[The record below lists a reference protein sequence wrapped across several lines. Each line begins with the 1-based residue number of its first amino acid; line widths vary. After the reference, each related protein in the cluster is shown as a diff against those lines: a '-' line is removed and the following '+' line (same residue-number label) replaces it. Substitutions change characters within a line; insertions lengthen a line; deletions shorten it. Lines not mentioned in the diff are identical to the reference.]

1 MTPKITLEI
10 LVLFLNFSNS
20 VGISFLIDVL
30 TSKRFSIFW
39 SFFLRTG
46 PRECHIRIPRE
57 KLNSIH
63 KFSARLVPWQPISWA
78 IHVFAHF
85 WSFFRRIGPRE
96 CHNRILRF
104 KLYRVHQFSSKLAP
118 GEPVSW
124 PDHVF
129 LCFVVSNMSRT
140 FEQTTLPTEILVS
153 YLRNGAGASYS
164 FLICCFLNA
173 RGGLFFVMKN
183 MVSIWKI

>member
-1 MTPKITLEI
+1 MFSPFVCVHSTTPPPPVIRKSQLGSRYWWFLILTARKWSKKSPFEI
-10 LVLFLNFSNS
+10 LVLFLNFLNS

-63 KFSARLVPWQPISWA
+63 KFSARLVPRQPISWA

-129 LCFVVSNMSRT
+129 YVFVVSNMSRT
-140 FEQTTLPTEILVS
+140 FKQTTLPTEILIS
-153 YLRNGAGASYS
+153 
-164 FLICCFLNA
+164 
-173 RGGLFFVMKN
+173 
-183 MVSIWKI
+183 